1 MQQIDSASKGY
12 WLFKTLLDKQKLQAH
27 ILHNM
32 EYNVSLI
39 CIFSP
44 FLFFIYLFIK
54 YQQDRIT
61 AA

>member
-1 MQQIDSASKGY
+1 MQQIDNASKGY